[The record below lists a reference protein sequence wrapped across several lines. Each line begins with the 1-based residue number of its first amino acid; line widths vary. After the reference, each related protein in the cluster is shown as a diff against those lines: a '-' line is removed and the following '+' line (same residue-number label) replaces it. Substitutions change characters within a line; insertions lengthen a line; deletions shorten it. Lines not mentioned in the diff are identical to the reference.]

1 MSLPAELNGVAG
13 QLGEVGQVVPPH
25 PNIVELLTVFADQ
38 VPGLPGDRQL
48 YGDALP
54 ARLNPGG
61 YGRNM
66 SLFLVMRRYDCSL
79 RDYLHQ
85 YRDHLSARTSLIL
98 FTQLL
103 EGYYYEQCCEAGAG
117 LFSWSRSR

>member
-1 MSLPAELNGVAG
+1 VSLPAELSGLAG
-13 QLGEVGQVVPPH
+13 QVGEVRQVPAH
-25 PNIVELLTVFADQ
+25 PNIVEMLTVFADQ

-54 ARLNPGG
+54 ARLNPDG

-66 SLFLVMRRYDCSL
+66 SLFLVMRQYDCCL

-85 YRDHLSARTSLIL
+85 YRDQLSSRTCLIL

-103 EGYYYEQCCEAGAG
+103 EGTC
-117 LFSWSRSR
+117 

>member
-1 MSLPAELNGVAG
+1 MSLPSELRGNLAG
-13 QLGEVGQVVPPH
+13 QLGEVRQVPAH

-38 VPGLPGDRQL
+38 VPALPGDRQL

-54 ARLNPGG
+54 TRLNPGG

-66 SLFLVMRRYDCSL
+66 SLFLVMRRYDSNL
-79 RDYLHQ
+79 RGYLEQ
-85 YRDHLSARTSLIL
+85 YRDQLSARTSLIL

-103 EGYYYEQCCEAGAG
+103 EGTV
-117 LFSWSRSR
+117 S

>member
-1 MSLPAELNGVAG
+1 VSLPAELSG
-13 QLGEVGQVVPPH
+13 LGGRQADQIRRVPPH
-25 PNIVELLTVFADQ
+25 PNIVEILTVFADQ
-38 VPGLPGDRQL
+38 VPALPGDRQL

-61 YGRNM
+61 FGRNM

-85 YRDHLSARTSLIL
+85 HGDQLSPRTSLIL

-103 EGYYYEQCCEAGAG
+103 EGTVHKVSSNLSHCRCIIV
-117 LFSWSRSR
+117 